1 MTTDTPAKPK
11 RQSHTTTAASQTR
24 ARVEQ
29 TKASTSGDALRVA
42 RSMEAIS
49 RSQEVLKKTSKL
61 GAEKLTPEEQKRR
74 FIEAARE
81 AGASEDEAVF
91 DSALKRIA
99 KAKPASQP

>member
-11 RQSHTTTAASQTR
+11 PA
-24 ARVEQ
+24 
-29 TKASTSGDALRVA
+29 
-42 RSMEAIS
+42 
-49 RSQEVLKKTSKL
+49 SKL

-74 FIEAARE
+74 FIEAARK

-99 KAKPASQP
+99 KAKPPSA